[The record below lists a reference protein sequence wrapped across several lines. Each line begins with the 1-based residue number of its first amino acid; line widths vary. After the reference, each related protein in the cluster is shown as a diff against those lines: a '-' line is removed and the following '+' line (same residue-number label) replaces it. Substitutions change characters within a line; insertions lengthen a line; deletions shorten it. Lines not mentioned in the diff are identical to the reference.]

1 MKPTGRFPLA
11 GPARIWISM
20 AIFLALPLTGW
31 AQETEREFEKELIDG
46 DYMYTVLGPDAIS
59 AVDDPVFVSREEAES
74 FMVDGEPVIGLLI
87 DGEARAY
94 SLYHLDHHEIVNDTV
109 AGRKV
114 AVTW

>member
-1 MKPTGRFPLA
+1 MNPTGRFPWA
-11 GPARIWISM
+11 GPTRTLIA
-20 AIFLALPLTGW
+20 LAFFMTPPLTGW
-31 AQETEREFEKELIDG
+31 AQEEEREFEKELIEG
-46 DYMYTVLGPDAIS
+46 DYMYTVLGPDAIP
-59 AVDDPVFVSREEAES
+59 AVDAPVFVSREEAES
-74 FMVDGEPVIGLLI
+74 FMDDGEPVIGLVI